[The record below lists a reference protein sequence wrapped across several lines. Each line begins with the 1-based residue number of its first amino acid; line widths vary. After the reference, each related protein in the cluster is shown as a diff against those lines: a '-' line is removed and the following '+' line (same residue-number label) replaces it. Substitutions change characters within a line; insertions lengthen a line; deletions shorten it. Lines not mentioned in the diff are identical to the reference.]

1 MKASDSV
8 SSTTKIAIKVRVP
21 RADEREGFD
30 ARLATHHHLG
40 AGRPVGDHLRQ
51 VVGSAGILDPWLRP
65 EAGELPQAPAMDGKM
80 VRDPIGLLAL
90 AQHEDGAPQAVA
102 VHDPKEGTPRC
113 PARSRR

>member
-51 VVGSAGILDPWLRP
+51 VVEFAGIPDPWL
-65 EAGELPQAPAMDGKM
+65 
-80 VRDPIGLLAL
+80 
-90 AQHEDGAPQAVA
+90 
-102 VHDPKEGTPRC
+102 
-113 PARSRR
+113 